1 MQPSWNDI
9 IVLLYYRM
17 GCTLSK
23 SSTPVEDIRG
33 QQPYLDAPQAW
44 VARKDKK
51 EKMRRPLTAHYK
63 RRKNR
68 VRKFHKLQKKDR
80 LLAFLKRS
88 CSPAWLLTA
97 GSLHKETATLPR
109 SNSASRI
116 AANTQEFFHM
126 HAPPEETQMVDL
138 TDLQNIADGLS
149 VIELDV
155 SQDIVPASG
164 QTEEELSLVALKYLN
179 LFDLQDFEP
188 EEDMEGEIELPG
200 LP

>member
-1 MQPSWNDI
+1 MTIFISHN
-9 IVLLYYRM
+9 RM

-33 QQPYLDAPQAW
+33 QQPYLDASQVW
-44 VARKDKK
+44 VVRKDKK

-68 VRKFHKLQKKDR
+68 VRKFHKLQKKHR
-80 LLAFLKRS
+80 LLAFLKCS

-116 AANTQEFFHM
+116 AANTQELFHM
-126 HAPPEETQMVDL
+126 HAPPEEAQMVDL

-164 QTEEELSLVALKYLN
+164 QTEEELSLVALS

-200 LP
+200 LL

>member
-1 MQPSWNDI
+1 
-9 IVLLYYRM
+9 M

-33 QQPYLDAPQAW
+33 QQPYLDAPQVW

-51 EKMRRPLTAHYK
+51 EKMRRPLAAHYK

-88 CSPAWLLTA
+88 CSHAWSLRA
-97 GSLHKETATLPR
+97 GNLHKETATLPR
-109 SNSASRI
+109 FNSASRI
-116 AANTQEFFHM
+116 AANTPEVSHM
-126 HAPPEETQMVDL
+126 HALQMVDL

-164 QTEEELSLVALKYLN
+164 QTEEELSLAALKYLN

-200 LP
+200 LL